1 MSDVQVKAT
10 GQLLTVQKV
19 LQLAKFGI
27 VGVHLGSSRCRVYVR
42 DQAGEYLTPA
52 ADALGGIMDALDS
65 VGCQIYYGDV
75 VPSARG
81 TNATRR
87 AMDEIAFLKAIQENT
102 RGLARN
108 EITLVYV
115 DSKMVPSVRTI
126 VPIRL
131 STRFNDAIEAQCG
144 LRGEERTFTK
154 SRVVKVLDIKY
165 VPAAKI

>member
-1 MSDVQVKAT
+1 MSDIPTTVT
-10 GQLLTVQKV
+10 DQLLTAQKV
-19 LQLAKFGI
+19 LQLARYNI
-27 VGVHLGSSRCRVYVR
+27 VGVHLGSVRCRVYVR
-42 DQAGEYLTPA
+42 DQVGEYKTPA

-75 VPSARG
+75 VPSSRG

-108 EITLVYV
+108 EITIAYV
-115 DSKMVPSVRTI
+115 DGKMVPSVRTI
-126 VPIRL
+126 VPVRL
-131 STRFNDAIEAQCG
+131 SIRFPDAIEAQCG

-154 SRVVKVLDIKY
+154 SRVVKVLSIKH
-165 VPAAKI
+165 VPATKI